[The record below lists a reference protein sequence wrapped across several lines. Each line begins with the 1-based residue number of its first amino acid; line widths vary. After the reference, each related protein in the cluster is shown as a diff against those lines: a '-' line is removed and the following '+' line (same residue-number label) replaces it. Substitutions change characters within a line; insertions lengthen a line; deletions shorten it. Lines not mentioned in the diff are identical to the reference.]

1 MGISLDLLSCYNR
14 NVLTKKTLYIRAKQ
28 KIRTRKT
35 GLAKFQSNVDYFKFR
50 TKSASHML
58 N

>member
-35 GLAKFQSNVDYFKFR
+35 GLAQFQSNVDYFKFR
-50 TKSASHML
+50 TKSASHMW